1 MFFKKIKI
9 YTRYYIQLFHE
20 LIEWNGGEKHNNGD
34 KILQKKKKGRHAMN
48 FGTEAKGEEEDRE
61 EEEEERFLCARSPR
75 VEVCVISSLLVLA
88 DRRETVWP
96 LISN

>member
-1 MFFKKIKI
+1 
-9 YTRYYIQLFHE
+9 
-20 LIEWNGGEKHNNGD
+20 
-34 KILQKKKKGRHAMN
+34 MN
-48 FGTEAKGEEEDRE
+48 FGTEAKGEEEDRK

-75 VEVCVISSLLVLA
+75 VEGCVISSLLVLA